1 MKLLVKGIGQ
11 LVSVC
16 EGQNF
21 LAGKEMANIKIK
33 DGCLAVAVD
42 NNGKI
47 AMVGTQKEVNF
58 KDIWNEQKSNIDE
71 QIKLFLQLSLA
82 RLGHRVVFP
91 HLHKMQLTVDTNAK
105 LQQDRTFFKVKLY
118 SEE

>member
-47 AMVGTQKEVNF
+47 AMVGTQKEVNENSF
-58 KDIWNEQKSNIDE
+58 KDIWNEQKSNIEEDSIFR
-71 QIKLFLQLSLA
+71 QIKLFLQLSVT
-82 RLGHRVVFP
+82 RLGHRVVS
-91 HLHKMQLTVDTNAK
+91 HTCTKCN
-105 LQQDRTFFKVKLY
+105 
-118 SEE
+118 

>member
-47 AMVGTQKEVNF
+47 AMVGTQKEVNEYGF

-71 QIKLFLQLSLA
+71 QIKLFLQFSLA
-82 RLGHRVVFP
+82 RLGHRVVF
-91 HLHKMQLTVDTNAK
+91 HTCTKCN
-105 LQQDRTFFKVKLY
+105 
-118 SEE
+118 